1 MKLLNYDK
9 LIYTSYNNK
18 MKISISN
25 KIFTILILFIL
36 IFNLYTIFNHRN
48 EVIHK
53 YSDENINK
61 DFNILLKCYQ
71 NMNYINSINYNKH
84 DKTTE
89 FYYKYFNI
97 GNFAL
102 TYDEVQ
108 HPSYKNKKKYNYIKN
123 RLTKY
128 QPCLYI
134 MKSMELSYS
143 KYDIFNN
150 Y

>member
-1 MKLLNYDK
+1 MKILDYDK
-9 LIYTSYNNK
+9 LIPVLYNNK
-18 MKISISN
+18 MKSSN
-25 KIFTILILFIL
+25 INTIFTVLMIFI
-36 IFNLYTIFNHRN
+36 IVFNVYTIFNYRN
-48 EVIHK
+48 NIIHK

-71 NMNYINSINYNKH
+71 NMNYINYMNYKKE
-84 DKTTE
+84 DKTIE

-108 HPSYKNKKKYNYIKN
+108 HPSYKNKKKYNYMKN
-123 RLTKY
+123 RLTEY

-134 MKSMELSYS
+134 MKSMELSYF
-143 KYDIFNN
+143 KYDIFNK